1 MTVTEPPVAE
11 EQLPPEPPR
20 RRRARLTPLGKLV
33 VFLLAIALPLGVLGA
48 YAVKVSGGSTTG
60 REVAV
65 VIEPGSSASTIA
77 SKLEDAGVIR
87 AAWFFRLYARVKGTT
102 KNLKPGEYVFRTNMS
117 YGAVVA
123 ILEKGPKIEFTRLTL
138 PEGKTVLETA
148 RILARAGYFTAEE
161 FLAEATSGKH
171 KVYNQ
176 RAGLDNLEGFLFP
189 KTYDFKE
196 GTTAG
201 EALDALLRQYEKETS
216 TLDWSRASKLGVNAY
231 QIMIIASMIE
241 REARV
246 DKDRAR
252 VARVI
257 YNRIARGMRLQIDAT
272 VQYAIFLKTG
282 AYKHPLLTEDYG
294 FPSPYNTYQIGGL
307 PPAPIASPGLASIQ
321 AALNPEDGKW
331 LYYVLINDKGEHGF
345 ANTYD
350 EFVRLK
356 NSR

>member
-1 MTVTEPPVAE
+1 VTVTKPPVAE

-33 VFLLAIALPLGVLGA
+33 IFLLVILIPLGALGG
-48 YAVKVSGGSTTG
+48 YAVKVSGGSGTG

-77 SKLEDAGVIR
+77 ANLEEAGVIR
-87 AAWFFRLYARVKGTT
+87 AAWLFRLYARVKGTA

-123 ILEKGPKIEFTRLTL
+123 ILEKGPRIEFTRVTL
-138 PEGKTVLETA
+138 PEGKTVRETA
-148 RILARAGYFTAEE
+148 RILARAGFTAEE

-176 RAGLDNLEGFLFP
+176 RAGLKNLEGFLFP

-196 GTTAG
+196 GTSAG
-201 EALDALLRQYEKETS
+201 EALDILLRQYEKETN
-216 TLDWSRASKLGVNAY
+216 TLDWSRASRLGVNAY

-241 REARV
+241 REASV
-246 DKDRAR
+246 EKDRAK

-257 YNRIARGMRLQIDAT
+257 YNRIERGMRLQIDAT

-282 AYKHPLLTEDYG
+282 SYKHPLLTEDYG
-294 FPSPYNTYQIGGL
+294 FPSPYNTYQIDGL
-307 PPAPIASPGLASIQ
+307 PPMPIASPGLASIK
-321 AALNPEDGKW
+321 AALNPADGKW
-331 LYYVLINDKGEHGF
+331 LYYVLINDRGEHGF

>member
-20 RRRARLTPLGKLV
+20 KRRARLTPLGKLV
-33 VFLLAIALPLGVLGA
+33 VFLLVILIPLGALGG
-48 YAVKVSGGSTTG
+48 YAVKVSGGSGTG
-60 REVAV
+60 REVSV

-77 SKLEDAGVIR
+77 ATLEDAGVIK
-87 AAWFFRLYARVKGTT
+87 AAWLFRLYARVKGTA
-102 KNLKPGEYVFRTNMS
+102 KNLKPGEYVFRRNMG

-123 ILEKGPKIEFTRLTL
+123 LLEKGPKIEFTRATV
-138 PEGKTVLETA
+138 PEGKTVRETA
-148 RILARAGYFTAEE
+148 AILGKVGYFTADQ
-161 FLAEATSGKH
+161 FLAEATNGTH

-176 RAGLDNLEGFLFP
+176 RARLKNLEGFLFP

-201 EALDALLRQYEKETS
+201 EAIDILLRQYEKETS

-231 QIMIIASMIE
+231 QIMVIASMIE

-246 DKDRAR
+246 EKDRAK

-257 YNRIARGMRLQIDAT
+257 YNRIERGMRLQIDAT
-272 VQYAIFLKTG
+272 VQYGIFLKTG
-282 AYKHPLLTEDYG
+282 SYKNPLLTEDYK
-294 FPSPYNTYQIGGL
+294 FSSPYNTYLIDGL
-307 PPAPIASPGLASIQ
+307 PPAPIASPGLASIK
-321 AALNPEDGKW
+321 AALNPADGKW

-345 ANTYD
+345 AETYD

>member
-1 MTVTEPPVAE
+1 MTIAQPPVAE

-20 RRRARLTPLGKLV
+20 KRRARLTPLGKLV
-33 VFLLAIALPLGVLGA
+33 VFLLVILLPLGGLGL
-48 YAVKVSGGSTTG
+48 YAKNVSGGSSTG

-77 SKLEDAGVIR
+77 ETLAEAGVIK
-87 AAWFFRLYARVKGTT
+87 AAWLFRLYSRVKGTA
-102 KNLKPGEYVFRTNMS
+102 KNLKPGEYVFRTDMS

-123 ILEKGPKIEFTRLTL
+123 ILEKGPKIEITRVTL
-138 PEGKTVLETA
+138 PEGKTVRETA
-148 RILARAGYFTAEE
+148 RILAKAGFTAEE

-176 RAGLDNLEGFLFP
+176 RAGLKNLEGFLFP

-196 GTTAG
+196 GTTASQ
-201 EALDALLRQYEKETS
+201 ALDILLGQYERETK
-216 TLDWSRASKLGVNAY
+216 TLDWSRASRLGVNAY
-231 QIMIIASMIE
+231 EIMIIASMIE
-241 REARV
+241 REAQV
-246 DKDRAR
+246 PQDRAKI
-252 VARVI
+252 ARVI
-257 YNRIARGMRLQIDAT
+257 YNRIERGMRLQIDAT
-272 VQYAIFLKTG
+272 VQYGIFLKTG
-282 AYKHPLLTEDYG
+282 SYKHPLLLEDYT
-294 FPSPYNTYQIGGL
+294 FPSTYNTYRIDGL
-307 PPAPIASPGLASIQ
+307 PPAPIASPGLETIK
-321 AALNPEDGKW
+321 AALNPADGEW